1 VSRLGKIEVT
11 KQVIDEISK
20 SVSKQLVS
28 EQVKKQ
34 KHDRDWRLRNT
45 KLLLKNY
52 HILKEHCHKL
62 HDEIET
68 YEDSV
73 FDPEDIEIKSIMAS
87 KAKTRRMVWYIDEML
102 LAYDR
107 YACKAGEAAKR
118 RYEVLVNYYI
128 HPNRKNHDDLGC
140 MLNIS
145 DRTVRR
151 DLEDARKEFSIF
163 LFGIFAI
170 EDLDEQMSESWTDNV
185 RI

>member
-1 VSRLGKIEVT
+1 MGKIEVT

-34 KHDRDWRLRNT
+34 KYDRDWRLRNT

-62 HDEIET
+62 HDEIES

-107 YACKAGEAAKR
+107 YACKAGDVAKR
-118 RYEVLVNYYI
+118 RYQALYHYYI
-128 HPNRKNHDDLGC
+128 KPNRANYDDLSEI
-140 MLNIS
+140 LSVSYITAR
-145 DRTVRR
+145 RTL
-151 DLEDARKEFSIF
+151 DDARKEFSIF

-170 EDLDEQMSESWTDNV
+170 EDLDQDIMSKT
-185 RI
+185 